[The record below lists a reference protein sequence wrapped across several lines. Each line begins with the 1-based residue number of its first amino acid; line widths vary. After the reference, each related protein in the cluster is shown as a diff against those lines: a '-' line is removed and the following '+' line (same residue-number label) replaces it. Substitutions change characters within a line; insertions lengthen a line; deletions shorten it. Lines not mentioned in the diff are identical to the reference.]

1 MRTSLLDDAQAARRR
16 IGALLEDVDLAML
29 ATVSAAPGVAHTT
42 EATKLAALTV
52 QLRSEAHG
60 LATYAGAAAAVR

>member
-1 MRTSLLDDAQAARRR
+1 MRTSLLDDAGAALRR
-16 IGALLEDVDLAML
+16 ITDLVPALQEALQEALQ
-29 ATVSAAPGVAHTT
+29 APPGPRHASEAHHLHT
-42 EATKLAALTV
+42 LTV

>member
-16 IGALLEDVDLAML
+16 IGALLEDVDVAML
-29 ATVSAAPGVAHTT
+29 AAVSAAPGAAHH
-42 EATKLAALTV
+42 AAVTKLAALTV

-60 LATYAGAAAAVR
+60 LATYASAAVL

>member
-1 MRTSLLDDAQAARRR
+1 MRTSLLDDAGATLRR
-16 IGALLEDVDLAML
+16 ITDLVPVLDAALAKALEAP
-29 ATVSAAPGVAHTT
+29 PGVDHQREAHHVH
-42 EATKLAALTV
+42 ALTV